1 MLFLLRLYFFTIFI
15 LVILPL
21 FNHLVIAQAPK
32 RAAPHTD
39 RLAPP
44 PIVQKFSN
52 PSLVSRADR
61 TPMIHPPSIRP
72 PKGVAL
78 MLNRAKLKDFMR
90 IGREIIRQRQLLQA
104 KAKHRQ

>member
-1 MLFLLRLYFFTIFI
+1 MLFLLRLFFIIFI
-15 LVILPL
+15 SVILPL
-21 FNHLVIAQAPK
+21 FDPLVTAQAPK
-32 RAAPHTD
+32 RAAHTA

-44 PIVQKFSN
+44 PVVQKFSN
-52 PSLVSRADR
+52 PSLVSRGDR

-104 KAKHRQ
+104 KTKHRQ

>member
-1 MLFLLRLYFFTIFI
+1 MLFLLRLYFFIIFI

-32 RAAPHTD
+32 RAAHTA

-44 PIVQKFSN
+44 PIVQRFSN
-52 PSLVSRADR
+52 PLLVSRADR